1 MKFYL
6 DSSVI
11 LRKLLN
17 QSGIS
22 PYLLKNSGKE
32 ISQVYSS
39 RLLQVECN
47 RVIDRFRLENILSDR
62 DLSLVKKELNEFLKQ
77 INFIEITRPILEMSS
92 QSFPTQIG
100 SLDSIHL
107 STLLLANK
115 SLSLNLTLLT
125 HDQQLINAAIA
136 MGVDVL

>member
-32 ISQVYSS
+32 NSQVYSS

-47 RVIDRFRLENILSDR
+47 RVLDRFRLENILSDR

-77 INFIEITRPILEMSS
+77 INFIELTRPILEMSS

-100 SLDSIHL
+100 TLDSIHL

-115 SLSLNLTLLT
+115 SLSLNLSLLT

>member
-32 ISQVYSS
+32 ISPVYSS

-47 RVIDRFRLENILSDR
+47 RVLDRFRLENILSDR

-77 INFIEITRPILEMSS
+77 INFIELTRPILEMSS

-100 SLDSIHL
+100 TLDSIHL

-115 SLSLNLTLLT
+115 SLSLNLSLLT